1 MKVVY
6 PVILSKE
13 KDGYFVSI
21 PDFDMNT
28 QGKDS
33 ADAIFMARDAI
44 ALMGIT
50 LEDEGEDLPISN
62 SAIIKKEKEEDIIT
76 LIDVDLEEYRKRNDN
91 RAVKKN
97 CTIPY
102 WLSVRAEKENINFS
116 EVLREALKEKLK
128 IR

>member
-28 QGKDS
+28 QGKDL